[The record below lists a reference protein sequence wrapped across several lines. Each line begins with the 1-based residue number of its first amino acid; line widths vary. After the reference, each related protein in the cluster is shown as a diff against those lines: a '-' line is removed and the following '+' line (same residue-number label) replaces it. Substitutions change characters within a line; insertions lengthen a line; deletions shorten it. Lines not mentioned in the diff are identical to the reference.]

1 MGEANHFPGGKYL
14 PLPSKQY
21 PGVSGEKTEGYNWQI
36 EFSKKI
42 KNWQIE
48 AYSFKVSN
56 LSKQ

>member
-1 MGEANHFPGGKYL
+1 LGKFL